1 MRTASMPMA
10 TGMDMDVA
18 LIWMLVVETIA
29 RTNGVD
35 PEDHSTEEDMARL
48 IQPHA
53 AWQDLASW
61 KGGRQIER
69 AEIEAGA
76 GAGVGAGQVLASE
89 RVVSKWKVSDLSYK
103 PVGRESQSLIQ
114 PETLRYID
122 QQWSFMSSGSCI
134 PIKVALQLM
143 DTSSLG
149 LADQNDQFQQ
159 VHQQLQN
166 TLKQIVNEH
175 HQGFNSSIG
184 TFHQIQ
190 ASILAS
196 QQRVRGLRQSLMDAK
211 GNLSTV
217 RPELK
222 AFATTSQN
230 YDQMLQMLS
239 HIEEL
244 QTMPEKIEAQIS
256 EKQFLGAVETLQEAL
271 KLMRRPELEEIGSLS
286 DLQVYL
292 GNQEHSVTDILI
304 EELHSHLYL
313 KSPYCEDRWKR
324 HVNRN
329 HGNDLVSLSAEKNQL
344 YNFLDNLDAQA
355 LTEDTSHNPE
365 ADSFSYIWLVLES
378 LDRMGRLEVAVDA
391 IEQRLPVEL
400 FRVVEKCYNEVEQRH
415 PALSRKATKK
425 ANAPDVWSDEDE
437 KRGIV
442 DDMLSSLYARFEAI
456 AEGHR
461 VLHEVILRITRRQS
475 SRDTTLLRS
484 FNELWKLYQSEIRS
498 LLHDHLSSSGN
509 LEGRSRREDNLTNNI
524 FKPHAR
530 DKTRRLFRLADTDK
544 LSMNLATE
552 REDLDYI
559 LKSSVPGLVSA
570 NMNNTTQADEAAKLP
585 DRSATGHKLLVEPS
599 VFNMGILLPPSL
611 AFLTR
616 LKDVVPANSD
626 VAVSTLTSFLDDFL
640 VNVFLPQMEETVAD
654 QCVAASGQADAFI
667 EDPKWQTRATKPIFK
682 GSAQLADLISSF
694 CKMLDSLP
702 PDQAF
707 NELIIEQLR
716 TYYNRCNDSFR
727 CESRS
732 TPYQCYTNP

>member
-1 MRTASMPMA
+1 MA
-10 TGMDMDVA
+10 V
-18 LIWMLVVETIA
+18 
-29 RTNGVD
+29 
-35 PEDHSTEEDMARL
+35 
-48 IQPHA
+48 
-53 AWQDLASW
+53 
-61 KGGRQIER
+61 
-69 AEIEAGA
+69 
-76 GAGVGAGQVLASE
+76 GVGAGRVLAME
-89 RVVSKWKVSDLSYK
+89 RVANKWKVSDQSYEK
-103 PVGRESQSLIQ
+103 VGYGSWLLIQ

-134 PIKVALQLM
+134 PVKVALQLM

-196 QQRVRGLRQSLMDAK
+196 QQRVRGLRQSLVDAK

-222 AFATTSQN
+222 AFATTSQS
-230 YDQMLQMLS
+230 YDQMLQILI

-244 QTMPEKIEAQIS
+244 QTMPERIEAQIS

-271 KLMRRPELEEIGSLS
+271 KLMRRPELEEIGALS

-329 HGNDLVSLSAEKNQL
+329 HGNDFVSLSVDKNQL

-355 LTEDTSHNPE
+355 LTEDTAHNPE
-365 ADSFSYIWLVLES
+365 ADSFSYIRLVLES

-425 ANAPDVWSDEDE
+425 AKAPDVWSDGDE
-437 KRGIV
+437 KRAIV

-475 SRDTTLLRS
+475 IRDTTLLRS

-509 LEGRSRREDNLTNNI
+509 LEGRSRREDNLANNI
-524 FKPHAR
+524 FKAHAR

-544 LSMNLATE
+544 LSVSLATE

-570 NMNNTTQADEAAKLP
+570 NMNNTTQAEEAAKMP

-640 VNVFLPQMEETVAD
+640 VNVFLPQMEETLTD
-654 QCVAASGQADAFI
+654 QCVAASSQADAFI

-682 GSAQLADLISSF
+682 GTAQLADLISSF

-727 CESRS
+727 CEF
-732 TPYQCYTNP
+732 